1 MAAPE
6 AGRLDLP
13 RVTGRLRPVN
23 AVGPIAG
30 SVFTVLAWAAIA
42 HNSGSGWVQALGV
55 MLGAVLLVGIL
66 APGYVI
72 SRTGVAVQAAP
83 ADGIAGDPLEIEI
96 AATTRV
102 RVKPVAPAGRT
113 AFVGPGAGDMPTTLE
128 VVPARRGMLH
138 AIEVEIASAAPF
150 GILWWSRRTTLA
162 LPTEVCVAPKPT
174 EPLSLP
180 PENDD
185 SQGDSQSRRPS
196 TFGETRGARPYQ
208 HGDSRR
214 AVNWR
219 ASAHTGRL
227 MVREMEA
234 ATAEPVTVRVV
245 LPADNDEADQLAARA
260 FATVLALMGR
270 ERPVMLA
277 THEPTGDRLALV
289 TGAREA
295 GRRLA
300 RAVPYGSDPHVSG
313 PYVSGPYVS
322 GSGASRGPG
331 AGRGWVTIEEPPSE
345 RDRKSPQTPRSTD
358 GGRR

>member
-6 AGRLDLP
+6 PGHLYLP
-13 RVTGRLRPVN
+13 RVKGRLRPVN
-23 AVGPIAG
+23 AIGPIAG

-55 MLGAVLLVGIL
+55 MLGSVLLVGIV

-72 SRTGVAVQAAP
+72 SRAGVAIQAAP
-83 ADGIAGDPLEIEI
+83 ADGVAGEPLEIET
-96 AATTRV
+96 AATTRI
-102 RVKPVAPAGRT
+102 RVKPLTPPGKT
-113 AFVGPGAGDMPTTLE
+113 AFVGPGMGDMQATLA
-128 VVPARRGMLH
+128 VVPVRRGMLH

-150 GILWWSRRTTLA
+150 GLLWWSRRTTLL
-162 LPTEVCVAPKPT
+162 LPAEVCVAPKPT
-174 EPLSLP
+174 DPLSLP

-185 SQGDSQSRRPS
+185 SRGESQSRRPS
-196 TFGETRGARPYQ
+196 TFGETRGTRPYQ

-227 MVREMEA
+227 MVREMEV

-245 LPADNDEADQLAARA
+245 LPADPDEADLLAGRA
-260 FATVLALMGR
+260 FATVLALMR
-270 ERPVMLA
+270 RQRPVMLA

-300 RAVPYGSDPHVSG
+300 RAVPYGSDPFASG
-313 PYVSGPYVS
+313 AGTARGIDRRS
-322 GSGASRGPG
+322 GS
-331 AGRGWVTIEEPPSE
+331 VTIEEPPSE
-345 RDRKSPQTPRSTD
+345 RDAQSAPAPRSTQ
-358 GGRR
+358 GGDR